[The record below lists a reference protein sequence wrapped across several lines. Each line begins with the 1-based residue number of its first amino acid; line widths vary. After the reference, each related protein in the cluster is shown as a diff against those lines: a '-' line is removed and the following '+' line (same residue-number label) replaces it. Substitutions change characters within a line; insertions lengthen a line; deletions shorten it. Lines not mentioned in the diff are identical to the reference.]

1 MVPPSSLNTNKPE
14 HRNGKRNSG
23 IDARDAGTKSATR
36 ETTPEALGANPQ
48 LGKRRQKLW
57 EQIRNSGIDARSSGS
72 KSAIRE
78 TTPEALGANPR
89 SGKRCQRRWEQIRDP
104 GNDAKHF
111 QDVPSGRLS
120 ALPLD
125 YYII

>member
-1 MVPPSSLNTNKPE
+1 MGNV
-14 HRNGKRNSG
+14 
-23 IDARDAGTKSATR
+23 TR
-36 ETTPEALGANPQ
+36 ETTPETLGPNPQ
-48 LGKRRQKLW
+48 LGKRRQRL
-57 EQIRNSGIDARSSGS
+57 
-72 KSAIRE
+72 
-78 TTPEALGANPR
+78 
-89 SGKRCQRRWEQIRDP
+89 WEQIRDP